1 METIIVWWLLRIT
14 GLSALAY
21 ALIISLY
28 TIGWYRLRKGV
39 PLLSTNQPRVN
50 VLVALRN
57 EAENVPALIH
67 SLCKQQYPAEKLS
80 FFLVDDHSTDATLAL
95 LKQHT
100 AHIKSPH
107 FTVVAAEKTG
117 KKNALQQA
125 LTLTSGDLVMVTD
138 ADCIPEPYWI
148 ARTAAAFKNQQYV
161 MLLGPVKIAPA
172 SSVFQQWQALEFMSL
187 IASTAGAAGIGFPSM
202 ANGANMAFSRNE
214 LIEAGGFVQQP
225 EIASGD
231 DIFLLLKLLQKY
243 GARKIQFLM
252 AEDSI
257 VYTKA
262 SPNWHS
268 FLKQRMRWVSK
279 SKAYRHPN
287 ILVPATVVLVFN
299 LLLVFLLAASV
310 FYPYL
315 LLVFTLFVLLKYLVD
330 LPILQAVAGFMKSRD
345 LLRWAF
351 PMQLVYPFYVLIA
364 SVAGLLFKSS
374 WKGRK

>member
-1 METIIVWWLLRIT
+1 L
-14 GLSALAY
+14 
-21 ALIISLY
+21 
-28 TIGWYRLRKGV
+28 
-39 PLLSTNQPRVN
+39 
-50 VLVALRN
+50 
-57 EAENVPALIH
+57 
-67 SLCKQQYPAEKLS
+67 
-80 FFLVDDHSTDATLAL
+80 
-95 LKQHT
+95 
-100 AHIKSPH
+100 
-107 FTVVAAEKTG
+107 
-117 KKNALQQA
+117 
-125 LTLTSGDLVMVTD
+125 
-138 ADCIPEPYWI
+138 PEPYWV
-148 ARTAAAFKNQQYV
+148 ARTAAAFETQQYV

-172 SSVFQQWQALEFMSL
+172 SSILQQWQALEFMSL
-187 IASTAGAAGIGFPSM
+187 IATTAGAAGIGFPSM

-225 EIASGD
+225 DIASGD
-231 DIFLLLKLLQKY
+231 DIFLLLKLLQKH
-243 GARKIQFLM
+243 GAKKIQFLL

-287 ILVPATVVLVFN
+287 ILVPAIVVLVFN
-299 LLLVFLLAASV
+299 ILLLFLLAASLL
-310 FYPYL
+310 YPYL
-315 LLVFTLFVLLKYLVD
+315 LLVFALFVVLKYLID
-330 LPILQAVAGFMKSRD
+330 LPILQAVAGFMKSRN